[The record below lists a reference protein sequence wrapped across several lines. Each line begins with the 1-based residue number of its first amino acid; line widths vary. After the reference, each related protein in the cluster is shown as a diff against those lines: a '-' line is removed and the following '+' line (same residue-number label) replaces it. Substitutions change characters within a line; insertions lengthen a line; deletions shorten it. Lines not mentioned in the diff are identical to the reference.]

1 MGEKYRLNIPRLNV
15 LSREKLELIHHSTL
29 EVLRRTGVA
38 VKEPEALE
46 ILKKGGCDVSGERVR
61 IPENLVEWAFE
72 KTPPRVVMSDR
83 NGKPSMFLEE
93 NNTYFGTGSDTPN
106 VIDPYSGEC
115 GDSCWL
121 CPGQSH

>member
-46 ILKKGGCDVSGERVR
+46 ILKKGGCDVSGEFNFAPAETVCQDCIRASVEVAFVDSSPIR
-61 IPENLVEWAFE
+61 HNHYRLVHRLICYAF
-72 KTPPRVVMSDR
+72 
-83 NGKPSMFLEE
+83 
-93 NNTYFGTGSDTPN
+93 
-106 VIDPYSGEC
+106 
-115 GDSCWL
+115 
-121 CPGQSH
+121 